1 MDTTLYRSEIR
12 SSETR
17 NLLDRIRKQNI
28 AEYLLALRLDR
39 IRQFKGAQI
48 RFDFP
53 VTALVGPNGG
63 GKTTILLAAACIY
76 NSVDPRILF
85 RKSRVGDA
93 SMDDWLLDYELIC
106 KELNSKGT
114 IKETISFKAN
124 YWKRSKAYSRSV
136 KHIGIS
142 RTLPASDNPLF
153 LLRKRLSIHGKLGS
167 GHQSISQHPVENIEH
182 IKNEAEKI
190 LGRSLKNFKLVEV
203 EFITVRKKG
212 GKRRK
217 FKSRQDLGDVRE
229 VITFKTIE
237 VEPQTK
243 TSTQQQRMYL
253 GGDGSFS
260 YSEFSFG
267 AGEAS
272 VIHLV
277 ADIEALPDSSLV
289 LVDEIEN
296 GLHPLAVCRL
306 VDYLITVADRKRLQ
320 VIFTTHS
327 DYALAPLPSEAIW
340 ASLDGRL
347 QQGKLSVEVL
357 RSVTG
362 RIDKRLAIFV
372 EDEFAKRWVEAIIRD
387 RLGSRFE
394 EIGVYALHG
403 DGTAAGTHRSHAI
416 NPAISFHSIC
426 FVDGNS
432 EQKDDAVAHVYRLPG
447 GMPEEKV
454 FNDIVGNIANNI
466 ALLTVACHQPIQ
478 KQKIVS
484 DVVLEVSRTN
494 RDPHLLFSQI
504 GIKLGFVSETTIAGA
519 FLAIWIAE
527 HQTEVDPI
535 AAVISAALEFPPK

>member
-1 MDTTLYRSEIR
+1 MQTALYRSEVRDSEIR
-12 SSETR
+12 S
-17 NLLDRIRKQNI
+17 LLERVKKQNV
-28 AEYLLALRLDR
+28 AEYLLTLRLER

-76 NSVDPRILF
+76 QTIVPIRLF
-85 RKSRVGDA
+85 RKSRIGDT
-93 SMDDWLLDYELIC
+93 SMDDWSLEYELIC
-106 KELNSKGT
+106 RNINPKGT
-114 IKETISFKAN
+114 IKETVTFKGNEWA
-124 YWKRSKAYSRSV
+124 RSENYSRIV
-136 KHIGIS
+136 KHIGIQ
-142 RTLPASDNPLF
+142 RTLPASDNPVF
-153 LLRKRLSIHGKLGS
+153 PLRRKLSILAKQGS
-167 GHQSISQHPVENIEH
+167 RDIKYPISFSERPVENIEH
-182 IKNEAEKI
+182 IKGEAEKI
-190 LGRSLKNFKLVEV
+190 LGRSLKDFKL
-203 EFITVRKKG
+203 
-212 GKRRK
+212 
-217 FKSRQDLGDVRE
+217 
-229 VITFKTIE
+229 IE
-237 VEPQTK
+237 VTFTK
-243 TSTQQQRMYL
+243 IKTQAAKIRKIANKREQLDGDRELVTYKTVETPATTNTITQQQRIYL
-253 GGDGSFS
+253 GGDGTVS

-277 ADIEALPDSSLV
+277 ADIEALPDGSLV

-306 VDYLITVADRKRLQ
+306 VDYFITVANRKRLQ
-320 VIFTTHS
+320 IIFTTHS

-403 DGTAAGTHRSHAI
+403 DGIAARTHRSHVI

-432 EQKDDAVAHVYRLPG
+432 EQKDDSAARVYRLPG

-454 FNDIVGNIANNI
+454 FNDIVENLANNI
-466 ALLTVACHQPIQ
+466 ALLTVACHQPPQ
-478 KQKIVS
+478 KQKVVS
-484 DVVLEVSRTN
+484 DIVLEVSRTN
-494 RDPHLLFSQI
+494 RDPHLLFSQT
-504 GIKLGFVSETTIAGA
+504 GIKLGFVPEATI
-519 FLAIWIAE
+519 
-527 HQTEVDPI
+527 
-535 AAVISAALEFPPK
+535 